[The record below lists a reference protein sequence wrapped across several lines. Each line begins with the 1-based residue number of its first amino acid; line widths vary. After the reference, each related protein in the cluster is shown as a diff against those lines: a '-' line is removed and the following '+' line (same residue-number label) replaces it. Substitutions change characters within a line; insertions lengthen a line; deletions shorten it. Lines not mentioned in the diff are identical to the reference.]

1 MKYKCNWQRDR
12 QTERR
17 TDRQTDKFRNKRTD
31 RQIYERTERQKQ
43 RQIEH
48 FGAKW
53 ITIEIAIFF
62 KERFK
67 YLISSTL
74 MPKLELT
81 FQEGLIINGMEN
93 IFLAIVIKITK
104 IVFNC

>member
-1 MKYKCNWQRDR
+1 MKYKCNWQRDGE
-12 QTERR
+12 TERR

-53 ITIEIAIFF
+53 ITIEIAIFLER
-62 KERFK
+62 ERFR
-67 YLISSTL
+67 
-74 MPKLELT
+74 
-81 FQEGLIINGMEN
+81 
-93 IFLAIVIKITK
+93 
-104 IVFNC
+104 